1 MPIKPERK
9 LYLDLRKS
17 LEKHR
22 KNVHI
27 VRIENLVG
35 QGVPDTHITY
45 FATSFWLELKVSDA
59 KKPPLSK
66 YQIAWHM
73 QHADAGGH
81 SWILQRTQKHERMKL
96 YVGSG
101 VRNIPAWVPVMEL
114 PVPASRSHQ
123 GNGTSRSRCKKSVFE
138 ELLDF
143 IKERQNKYLIPHNA
157 D

>member
-17 LEKHR
+17 LEKHN

-45 FATSFWLELKVSDA
+45 FGSSFWLELKVSDA
-59 KKPPLSK
+59 KKPALSK
-66 YQIAWHM
+66 YQIAWHK

-81 SWILQRTQKHERMKL
+81 SWILQTTQKQERMKL

-101 VRNIPAWVPVMEL
+101 VRNIPAWVPVLEL
-114 PVPASRSHQ
+114 PVPASRSRQ
-123 GNGTSRSRCKKSVFE
+123 GNGPSRSRSGKSVFE

>member
-1 MPIKPERK
+1 
-9 LYLDLRKS
+9 
-17 LEKHR
+17 
-22 KNVHI
+22 
-27 VRIENLVG
+27 
-35 QGVPDTHITY
+35 
-45 FATSFWLELKVSDA
+45 
-59 KKPPLSK
+59 
-66 YQIAWHM
+66 M

-114 PVPASRSHQ
+114 PVPASRS
-123 GNGTSRSRCKKSVFE
+123 RCEKSVFE
-138 ELLDF
+138 ELFDF